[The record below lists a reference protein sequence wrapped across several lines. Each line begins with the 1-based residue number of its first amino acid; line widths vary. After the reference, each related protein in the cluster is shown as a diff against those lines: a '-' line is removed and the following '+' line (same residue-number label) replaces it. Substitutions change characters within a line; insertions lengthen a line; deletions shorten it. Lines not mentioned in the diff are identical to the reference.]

1 MPKDP
6 PVSQD
11 YRPLLPATQAVPS
24 SSTSPPQPPAG
35 TPATTDAARGRQL
48 TVACEGCRRR
58 KSKAGPGETR
68 NIALKRN
75 FRSLEN
81 DRAELDELLY
91 LMRSRSEPEAIGILQ
106 HFRSEPNA
114 SAALKLVR
122 DGELLLQAFRD
133 ANDEESTSISARPP
147 RTTSK
152 QDGKSGVAQVTP
164 SDPGPNAYRPER
176 ESSQQY
182 AKPNESNSGLTLKR
196 EFSSVQGDMD
206 RLLAL
211 LHYIHAAPE
220 AEAWNLLWQI
230 RSSHDPF
237 SALRTAQDGD
247 LAMQQYLNS
256 SWTERDNDGYL
267 RILDATAMRQSPI
280 KVPARPWTNIAGD
293 GIISHLVSIF
303 FVQEQQFLMPYVDK
317 KIFLADMASELA
329 VGISE

>member
-1 MPKDP
+1 
-6 PVSQD
+6 
-11 YRPLLPATQAVPS
+11 
-24 SSTSPPQPPAG
+24 
-35 TPATTDAARGRQL
+35 
-48 TVACEGCRRR
+48 
-58 KSKAGPGETR
+58 
-68 NIALKRN
+68 
-75 FRSLEN
+75 
-81 DRAELDELLY
+81 
-91 LMRSRSEPEAIGILQ
+91 MRSRSEPEAIGILQ

-317 KIFLADMASELA
+317 KIFLADMASGDHSNSQFCSPLLVNSICALSAVRCRYSKSISSWLSLFLFFSLHQPSSETMIELA